1 MVYSVSVNL
10 FHRNWIRH
18 ICRVLCKS
26 LEPLLISLYFAKNMG
41 NACFDIH
48 SCTETISGYASV
60 NSRWIGWRARTI
72 PLVLCQVL
80 AGFFFPYLLRTWLS
94 YTEHTSCCDIPRLW
108 LILALWESPSWWKA
122 VCTYQTI
129 ISFFIDST
137 KEIATDLSFFNRQV
151 TTFTI

>member
-10 FHRNWIRH
+10 FHRKWIRH

-60 NSRWIGWRARTI
+60 NSRWIGSRARTI
-72 PLVLCQVL
+72 SLVLCQVL
-80 AGFFFPYLLRTWLS
+80 ICWLS

-151 TTFTI
+151 PTFII